1 MKRNSFSLIIL
12 IGILLLAACSPKVQD
27 TVVTPTVKEEVVKE
41 LDPNGCI
48 QFNDLGLDKADRVS
62 DNYNLYRDRIK
73 EKDFKAAYPMWKDVY
88 ENAPSTNGRIDYVFR
103 DGLKIYT
110 DLYENTSDTQ
120 LQEKYV
126 DTMMMIYE
134 KAVIC
139 FPNKKSYYMSKQ
151 GKEFFYTYKDR
162 LSDEEIY
169 KMLKEAVEMDGNESR
184 VSTIIPLSSLNY
196 SLYSSGK
203 ITVDDARSTMEN
215 VNGIVDYNSKNCKD
229 DKTCN
234 AWTQVEQYTVELSD
248 RYENK
253 KGFYDCNYFMDK
265 YYADYEAQPENCEL
279 IEDLYRKLKKAGC
292 AKEEPRMVA
301 LVDQFKNKCREP
313 VAVSTLVEARKA
325 LENEQY
331 SKAISLYEKYVNEEA
346 PNDEKKAT
354 YTFRIA
360 KIYYAHLNKFSKSRE
375 YARKALKLKSNWGA
389 PLILIGKLYASSGPL
404 CGPGTG
410 FKSQVVTWPAIDQ
423 WNEAKRAD
431 PSVAS
436 EANKLIRRYE
446 KFMPS
451 KADIF
456 QRSMKEGGTFKV
468 KCWIQES
475 TKIRP
480 AK

>member
-1 MKRNSFSLIIL
+1 MIRNSISLIIL
-12 IGILLLAACSPKVQD
+12 LGIFFIAACSPKVQE

-48 QFNDLGLDKADRVS
+48 KFSDLSVDKADQVT
-62 DNYNLYRDRIK
+62 DDYNLYRDRIK
-73 EKDFKAAYPMWKDVY
+73 EKDFKAAYPRWKNVY

-103 DGLKIYT
+103 DGLKIYS
-110 DLYENTSDTQ
+110 DFYEKTSDAQ
-120 LQEKYV
+120 LKEKYV

-139 FPNKKSYYMSKQ
+139 FPDKKSYYMSKQ
-151 GKEFFYTYKDR
+151 GKEFFYTYKDK

-169 KMLKEAVEMDGNESR
+169 KMLKEAAKMDGNETR

-196 SLYSSGK
+196 RLYSDGT

-215 VNGIVDYNSKNCKD
+215 VNGIVEYNSKNCKD
-229 DKTCN
+229 SETCN

-248 RYENK
+248 RYENQ

-279 IEDLYRKLKKAGC
+279 IEDLYRKLKKSGC

-301 LVDQFKNKCREP
+301 LVDQFKGKCIEAAAPTTLKLARE
-313 VAVSTLVEARKA
+313 A
-325 LENEQY
+325 LEREEY
-331 SKAISLYEKYVNEEA
+331 SKAVSLFEKYVNEEA
-346 PNDEKKAT
+346 PDNEKKAK
-354 YTFRIA
+354 YTFTIA

-375 YARKALKLKSNWGA
+375 YAQKALQYRSNWGA
-389 PLILIGKLYASSGPL
+389 PLILIGKLYASSGTL

-410 FKSQVVTWPAIDQ
+410 FDSQVVTWPAIDK

-431 PSVAS
+431 PSVAG
-436 EANKLIRRYE
+436 EANKLINRYE
-446 KFMPS
+446 KYMPS
-451 KADIF
+451 KEDLF
-456 QRSMKEGGTFKV
+456 QRSLKTGGTFKV

>member
-1 MKRNSFSLIIL
+1 MTRNSLPL
-12 IGILLLAACSPKVQD
+12 VILLSIFFITACSPKVQD
-27 TVVTPTVKEEVVKE
+27 TVVAPPVKEEVAKE

-48 QFNDLGLDKADRVS
+48 QFNDLGLEKADQVS
-62 DNYNLYRDRIK
+62 DDYNLYRDRIK
-73 EKDFKAAYPMWKDVY
+73 EKDFKAAYPMWKNVY

-110 DLYENTSDTQ
+110 DLYNNTSDTQ
-120 LQEKYV
+120 LQDKYV
-126 DTMMMIYE
+126 DTMMMIYD

-139 FPNKKSYYMSKQ
+139 FPKKKSYYMSKQ
-151 GKEFFYTYKDR
+151 GKEFFYTYKNK
-162 LSDEEIY
+162 LSNEEIY

-196 SLYSSGK
+196 RLYSNET

-215 VNGIVDYNSKNCKD
+215 VNGIVEYNSKNCKD
-229 DKTCN
+229 TKTCN

-253 KGFYDCNYFMDK
+253 KGFFDCNYFMDK
-265 YYADYEAQPENCEL
+265 YYADYEAQPENCDL
-279 IEDLYRKLKKAGC
+279 IEDLYRKLRKAGC

-301 LVDQFKNKCREP
+301 LVTQFKGKCQAPPPTSPLARCRQLLEEERYQE
-313 VAVSTLVEARKA
+313 AVTC
-325 LENEQY
+325 
-331 SKAISLYEKYVNEEA
+331 YEEYVNSISD
-346 PNDEKKAT
+346 PEKKAR
-354 YTFRIA
+354 YLLRIA

-375 YARKALKLKSNWGA
+375 YARRAMKHKSNWGE

-410 FKSQVVTWPAIDQ
+410 FDSQIVTWPAIDK
-423 WNEAKRAD
+423 WNQAKRAD
-431 PSVAS
+431 PNVAS

-456 QRSMKEGGTFKV
+456 QRSLKTGGTFKV
-468 KCWIQES
+468 KCWIQEN

-480 AK
+480 AQ